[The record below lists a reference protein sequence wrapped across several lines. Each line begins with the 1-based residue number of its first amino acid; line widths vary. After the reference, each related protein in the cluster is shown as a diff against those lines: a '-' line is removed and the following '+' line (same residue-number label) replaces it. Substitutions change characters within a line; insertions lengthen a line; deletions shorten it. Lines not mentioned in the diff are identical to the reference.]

1 MNSLIL
7 VLMACLVLAHT
18 LANPHDSGVEAR
30 NSNISD
36 DISDSGSN
44 DDDSGENGSKDDDNG
59 SNDDDSG
66 KNGSNDE
73 NSKTGK
79 NKDYSEFEQD
89 RQKFNDKI
97 DVCRQAI
104 KARCEQFHVS
114 KDECTTC
121 AELFDDQ
128 AACINLDYCIFDTET
143 GVCSLKV

>member
-1 MNSLIL
+1 MRIPLSVDKLSDIEISHQNIISDFLRKTSDKREMISHINFVVCLIL
-7 VLMACLVLAHT
+7 LKHVQNWYIYIIV
-18 LANPHDSGVEAR
+18 DSDVEAR

-79 NKDYSEFEQD
+79 NKDYSG
-89 RQKFNDKI
+89 KYSNNNNGN
-97 DVCRQAI
+97 
-104 KARCEQFHVS
+104 S
-114 KDECTTC
+114 
-121 AELFDDQ
+121 
-128 AACINLDYCIFDTET
+128 IF
-143 GVCSLKV
+143 S

>member
-1 MNSLIL
+1 MISHINFVVCLIL
-7 VLMACLVLAHT
+7 LKHVQNWYIYIIV
-18 LANPHDSGVEAR
+18 DIDVEAR

-79 NKDYSEFEQD
+79 NKDYSG
-89 RQKFNDKI
+89 KYSNNNNGN
-97 DVCRQAI
+97 
-104 KARCEQFHVS
+104 S
-114 KDECTTC
+114 
-121 AELFDDQ
+121 
-128 AACINLDYCIFDTET
+128 IF
-143 GVCSLKV
+143 S

>member
-1 MNSLIL
+1 MISHINFVVCLIL
-7 VLMACLVLAHT
+7 LKHSKIDIFIYIIVD
-18 LANPHDSGVEAR
+18 NGVKAR

-79 NKDYSEFEQD
+79 NKDYSG
-89 RQKFNDKI
+89 KYSNNNNGNSI
-97 DVCRQAI
+97 
-104 KARCEQFHVS
+104 
-114 KDECTTC
+114 
-121 AELFDDQ
+121 
-128 AACINLDYCIFDTET
+128 
-143 GVCSLKV
+143 CS